1 MIINCPLKI
10 RFIINPISGTG
21 KQKGIEKFM
30 IKHLENFEI
39 IYTQKAG
46 DATRISKEAAN
57 DNIDAII
64 AVGGDGTINECL
76 IALVNTNT
84 ALGVIPCGSG
94 NGFAYHIG
102 MERNIEKA
110 VKQLKNTKIEVI
122 DSCTA
127 NGFPFVNVSGI
138 GFDSHIANLF
148 LTLTKRG
155 FVNYVKLVI
164 RELSYKAKEYTINYN
179 NIERKVKAYI
189 IAFAN
194 ASQYGND
201 AKISPMANFQDGLL
215 DFVIIKEFPKWKIPF
230 FLLKVATGK
239 AHLSKYVEII
249 QCQKMTISAENTLL
263 HLDGEPFKASNPIEV
278 IILPKSLKILMPN
291 EKK

>member
-1 MIINCPLKI
+1 MKI

-64 AVGGDGTINECL
+64 AVGGDGTVNECL

-102 MERNIEKA
+102 MKRNIEKA
-110 VKQLKNTKIEVI
+110 VIQLKNTKIEVI

-201 AKISPMANFQDGLL
+201 TKISPMANFQDGLL
-215 DFVIIKEFPKWKIPF
+215 DFVILKEFPKWKIPF

-263 HLDGEPFKASNPIEV
+263 HLDGEPFKASNPIV
-278 IILPKSLKILMPN
+278 VTILPKSLKILMPN
-291 EKK
+291 GKK

>member
-1 MIINCPLKI
+1 MKI

-64 AVGGDGTINECL
+64 AVGGDGTVNECL
-76 IALVNTNT
+76 NALVNTNT

-110 VKQLKNTKIEVI
+110 VIQLKNTKIEVI

-201 AKISPMANFQDGLL
+201 AKISPMADFQDGLL
-215 DFVIIKEFPKWKIPF
+215 DFVILKEFPKWKIPF

-278 IILPKSLKILMPN
+278 TILPKSLKILMPN
-291 EKK
+291 GKK